1 MKAKVTS
8 RGQVSIPSE
17 IRKRFHIEP
26 ESRVEWIVESNTIKV
41 VPLPKD
47 PVAAFRGR
55 GSGKCSTERS
65 IKDRRAERE
74 KEDDSWII
82 ATAMTLNSIL
92 VHKDPEFEQMKTAVK
107 LKALPY
113 KPLTREKKKAPRG

>member
-8 RGQVSIPSE
+8 RGQVSIPSQ
-17 IRKRFHIEP
+17 IRRQFNIEP
-26 ESRVEWIVESNTIKV
+26 ESRVEWIVESNVIKV

-55 GSGKCSTERS
+55 GSRKYSTERL

-74 KEDDSWII
+74 KEDEKDKSNC
-82 ATAMTLNSIL
+82 TTFSI
-92 VHKDPEFEQMKTAVK
+92 
-107 LKALPY
+107 
-113 KPLTREKKKAPRG
+113 PLRC

>member
-17 IRKRFHIEP
+17 IRKKFNIEP
-26 ESRVEWIVESNTIKV
+26 ESRIEWIVEGSVIKV

-55 GSGKCSTERS
+55 GSRKFPTERL
-65 IKDRRAERE
+65 IDERRAERE
-74 KEDDSWII
+74 KEDEEDRD
-82 ATAMTLNSIL
+82 N
-92 VHKDPEFEQMKTAVK
+92 
-107 LKALPY
+107 
-113 KPLTREKKKAPRG
+113 